1 MLRDTIYSI
10 SLGLEEGRGSVQVRL
25 TKDTGNVELT
35 LFMEKDDGGMTEKT
49 VMTFNTDVDLQAL
62 IETLRHARTKK
73 QKLREKTCT
82 PR

>member
-35 LFMEKDDGGMTEKT
+35 LFMEKDGGGMTEKT

-62 IETLRHARTKK
+62 IETLRHARVANLKHK
-73 QKLREKTCT
+73 GYKVVM
-82 PR
+82 